1 MIYMEQ
7 DRKIAL
13 VTGILGLSIITG
25 FIVLIA
31 QNSDSPTFYW
41 GLLVG
46 VVFGIGTCI
55 YLAEAW
61 HPVGLQPTNPST
73 SKASWNLLWVVPLG
87 VVAANI
93 LSDFVGDVIG
103 GLLLGCLF
111 SWLEITMIYF
121 VFQLWWH
128 RPR

>member
-1 MIYMEQ
+1 MEQ
-7 DRKIAL
+7 NRKIAL
-13 VTGILGLSIITG
+13 ITGTLGLSIITG

-31 QNSDSPTFYW
+31 QNSDSAIFYW
-41 GLLVG
+41 GLIVG
-46 VVFGIGTCI
+46 VIFGIGMCV

-61 HPVGLQPTNPST
+61 DPVGLQPTNPNT
-73 SKASWNLLWVVPLG
+73 SKANWNILWVVPLG
-87 VVAANI
+87 IVAANI
-93 LSDFVGDVIG
+93 LSNFVSDVIG

-128 RPR
+128 RPK